1 MLSCAYS
8 IHNGE
13 FEHCSRLSSIVVHQ
27 RYWTNIL
34 LAKDNEYFKVI
45 SQEIKVELVKVEFQ
59 VGLPSGIMSELVP

>member
-1 MLSCAYS
+1 MVENLKSPGIHPTYS

-27 RYWTNIL
+27 RYQANIL

-45 SQEIKVELVKVEFQ
+45 SQEIKVE
-59 VGLPSGIMSELVP
+59 